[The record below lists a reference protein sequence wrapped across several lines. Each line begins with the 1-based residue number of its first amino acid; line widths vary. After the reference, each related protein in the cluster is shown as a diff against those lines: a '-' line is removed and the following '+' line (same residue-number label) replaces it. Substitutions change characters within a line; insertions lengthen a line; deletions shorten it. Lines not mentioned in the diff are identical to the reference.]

1 MKTRRWM
8 KSVLTEAKKDQIDM
22 PWSRWAKTAKKLE
35 KHQLLKAAS

>member
-22 PWSRWAKTAKKLE
+22 PWSRQAKAAKKTE
-35 KHQLLKAAS
+35 KPKLLKAVG